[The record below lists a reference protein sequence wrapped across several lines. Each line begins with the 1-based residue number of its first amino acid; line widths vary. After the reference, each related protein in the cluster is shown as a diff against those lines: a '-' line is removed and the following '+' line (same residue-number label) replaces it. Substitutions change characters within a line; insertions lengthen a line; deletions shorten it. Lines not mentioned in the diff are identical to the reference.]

1 MPERKCSGIL
11 ILLSWLTLWTERIK
25 RRCWIPQFYEC
36 VSVLNDNVF
45 NAEYICRNTVYGYLI
60 LHPEKTKNDIKGLID
75 ALEYLADDYDDPNG
89 FNLINAYSNELTYVK
104 E

>member
-1 MPERKCSGIL
+1 MVIWYC
-11 ILLSWLTLWTERIK
+11 
-25 RRCWIPQFYEC
+25 IP
-36 VSVLNDNVF
+36 
-45 NAEYICRNTVYGYLI
+45 
-60 LHPEKTKNDIKGLID
+60 KNDIKGLID